1 VRIFICY
8 AVHVYLLRRTC
19 VFVTPYMFICYA
31 VHVYLLRRTCLFV
44 TPYMFICYA
53 VYVYLLRRTCLF
65 VTPYM
70 FICYAVHVYLLRR
83 TCVFVTPYMF
93 ICYAVHVYFHVKEV
107 HSYYIFL
114 NKLFSVI
121 LILPWRGILLVV
133 HRRRNMSSPFWLG
146 LVRSA
151 WWISCT
157 KALLCR
163 TLENRHLNRAINKLV
178 LAMIY

>member
-8 AVHVYLLRRTC
+8 AVHVYLWRRTC

-53 VYVYLLRRTCLF
+53 VHVYLLRRICLF

-70 FICYAVHVYLLRR
+70 FIFMLKRYTLIIFSLINFFLWYWFYLEEEYCLS
-83 TCVFVTPYMF
+83 F
-93 ICYAVHVYFHVKEV
+93 IDEEIC
-107 HSYYIFL
+107 
-114 NKLFSVI
+114 
-121 LILPWRGILLVV
+121 LP
-133 HRRRNMSSPFWLG
+133 PFWLG

-157 KALLCR
+157 KALLCW